1 MKEILKLVRNKELI
15 VRKRIANFLE
25 KLLKFYENDD
35 VRHDLYKGIVYSE
48 IEAVTFRE
56 EKYKNLYDGLM
67 YLLHNKK
74 SPFSKELLSKFFYI
88 IYKKEMDESLLIR
101 ITSKL
106 FFIND
111 LPIIE
116 KMVEFHLFIYQEL
129 KDLEEEERTIISLM
143 FMNYILVRHNIPCI
157 QLLKVDINKYLKCR
171 EEYFSENNKI
181 NIFMFFCELLK
192 KGKYQDKDFYK
203 NLRYLD
209 FHDIFQVIEKEKEL
223 LMKKYKIKHLY
234 VYGSFA
240 KNTQRIDSDIDF
252 IARFSLDLT
261 FDEKI
266 KYIQELSEH
275 YKDIFN
281 RYIDFHD
288 IGDYL
293 NDAFLKEVVKIK
305 KLF

>member
-106 FFIND
+106 FF
-111 LPIIE
+111 
-116 KMVEFHLFIYQEL
+116 M
-129 KDLEEEERTIISLM
+129 
-143 FMNYILVRHNIPCI
+143 
-157 QLLKVDINKYLKCR
+157 YL
-171 EEYFSENNKI
+171 
-181 NIFMFFCELLK
+181 
-192 KGKYQDKDFYK
+192 
-203 NLRYLD
+203 
-209 FHDIFQVIEKEKEL
+209 
-223 LMKKYKIKHLY
+223 
-234 VYGSFA
+234 
-240 KNTQRIDSDIDF
+240 
-252 IARFSLDLT
+252 
-261 FDEKI
+261 
-266 KYIQELSEH
+266 
-275 YKDIFN
+275 
-281 RYIDFHD
+281 
-288 IGDYL
+288 
-293 NDAFLKEVVKIK
+293 
-305 KLF
+305 